1 MNDST
6 LDTMT
11 HIARV
16 QALLADVCALL
27 TERAR
32 VHDDSKLH
40 EPEKSGFDALL
51 GRLANAQY
59 GTDDYRAA
67 LAEGKP
73 TIEHHYAANTHHPE
87 HWPNG
92 INDMSLLDVIEMFVD
107 WRAAGE
113 RTKAGSMAQSLAV
126 NKERFGISD
135 QLAAIFENTR
145 KELNW

>member
-1 MNDST
+1 MNNST

-16 QALLADVCALL
+16 QAMLADVCALL
-27 TERAR
+27 FERAR
-32 VHDDSKLH
+32 VHDASKLD

-73 TIEHHYAANTHHPE
+73 TIAHHYAANTHHPE

-92 INDMSLLDVIEMFVD
+92 VNDMSLLDVIEMFVD
-107 WRAAGE
+107 WKAAGE